1 MTMER
6 YVNFLEENPN
16 YEELKET
23 TKSFLQIVTDNNLYY
38 ALFLLALLFIA
49 LKITDLFFYPFK
61 KKGSILVSFMHA
73 CIKVLLIIAI
83 GMKIC
88 SLVPFLKE
96 FASQI
101 VLSSSLIVVV
111 LGFVFQEGLSNI
123 VHGFILSVFRPFK
136 IGDRISVNIDGE
148 KITGYVREITA
159 RHTIIQDVM
168 TSAHVIVPNS
178 KMDLSVVGNSYY
190 DNNTFSTSFID
201 VQITYESNLE
211 KAMGLIS
218 YAIDTHP
225 MVQAA
230 KQEKGIKEQTLVMV
244 RNLAGDGI
252 DLRASVVT
260 RTIEDNFMACSE
272 IRRYIVETMAKDP
285 DMEIA
290 YPHIQIVG
298 QEKT

>member
-16 YEELKET
+16 YEELKDT
-23 TKSFLQIVTDNNLYY
+23 TKTFLQIVTDNNLYY
-38 ALFLLALLFIA
+38 ALFLLVLLFIA
-49 LKITDLFFYPFK
+49 LKITNLIFYPFK

-73 CIKVLLIIAI
+73 CLKVLLIIVV

-178 KMDLSVVGNSYY
+178 KMDMSVVGNSYY

-218 YAIDTHP
+218 YAIDAHP

-230 KQEKGIKEQTLVMV
+230 KQEKGIKEPTSVMV
-244 RNLAGDGI
+244 RNLASDGI

-272 IRRYIVETMAKDP
+272 IRRYIVEAMEKDP
-285 DMEIA
+285 DMGIA
-290 YPHIQIVG
+290 YPHMQIVG
-298 QEKT
+298 QEKS